1 MKLALMIEGQ
11 EGVSWEDWQR
21 LARLA
26 EDGGFDALM
35 RSDHYLSVSA
45 GDRGA
50 LDAWGTI
57 CALGPLTR
65 RIRLGTLVSPVTFR
79 PAAVLAKLALT
90 ADHVSGGRVDV
101 GIGTGWHQA
110 EHDAFGL
117 ELPPM
122 KQRMELL
129 TRQLADITRFW
140 DDYGPAPV
148 QQPRPRL
155 VMGGQAKQR
164 SAGLA
169 ALYADEY
176 NLLYRT
182 PPGVREGAEAI
193 TSACREIG
201 REPIPISL
209 MLGFAIGATEA
220 EADDR
225 RRQILEHLKQP
236 QLPVWESWLVG
247 TPEQVIEQL
256 SEIERAGCSRV
267 MLQHLLFDD
276 DEAVELVTRDVLP
289 AVA

>member
-11 EGVSWEDWQR
+11 EGVGWDDWVR

-26 EDGGFDALM
+26 EDRGFDGLL
-35 RSDHYLSVSA
+35 RSDHYYSVS
-45 GDRGA
+45 GPDRGA

-57 CALGPLTR
+57 CALAAITE

-110 EHDAFGL
+110 EHDEFGFD
-117 ELPPM
+117 LPPM

-129 TRQLADITRFW
+129 TRQLRDIARCW
-140 DDYGPAPV
+140 DEYGPRPI
-148 QQPRPRL
+148 QQPRPHVIL
-155 VMGGQAKQR
+155 GGQAKQR

-176 NLLYRT
+176 NLIFRDT
-182 PPGVREGAEAI
+182 QGVRAGAAAIARACAEA
-193 TSACREIG
+193 G
-201 REPIPISL
+201 REPLPISM

-220 EADDR
+220 EAQVR
-225 RRQILEHLKQP
+225 RRRILEQIDQP
-236 QLPVWESWLVG
+236 QLPNWESWLVG
-247 TPEQVIEQL
+247 TPEQIAEHL
-256 SEIERAGCSRV
+256 LELRAAGCHRV
-267 MLQHLLFDD
+267 MLQHHMFRD
-276 DEAVELVTRDVLP
+276 DEAVELVAHEVLP
-289 AVA
+289 HV